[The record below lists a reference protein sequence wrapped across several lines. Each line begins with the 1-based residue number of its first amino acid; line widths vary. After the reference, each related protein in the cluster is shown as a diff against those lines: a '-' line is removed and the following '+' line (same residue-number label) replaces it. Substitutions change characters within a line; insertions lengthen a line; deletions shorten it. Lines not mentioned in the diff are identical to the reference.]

1 MSQTFLKQNSSNIFQ
16 ITPNSDN
23 RNEKLAKNSSEYTFN
38 NNNINNNDININ
50 KNDFVNKNNERNIF
64 EKKFKNAENPFILP
78 EIKKEDKEESNN
90 ERININK
97 DKNIIGGQR
106 YKKSDKIQNI
116 ANELEKVMFPKSK
129 S

>member
-1 MSQTFLKQNSSNIFQ
+1 MKKWIENKRFNFSNGIYDIVPVHNKVLIFSYFS
-16 ITPNSDN
+16 I
-23 RNEKLAKNSSEYTFN
+23 SEYF
-38 NNNINNNDININ
+38 
-50 KNDFVNKNNERNIF
+50 
-64 EKKFKNAENPFILP
+64 
-78 EIKKEDKEESNN
+78 KEESNN